1 MEDEKGNAE
10 RGTLPFNLVLK
21 NTQGHNGNAIGQP
34 GQSPSTAKFYF
45 QGLRPEWRSSRAPGD
60 REFCQQWLEPAGRQ
74 FLGEGIA
81 CAVFGITLRRG

>member
-10 RGTLPFNLVLK
+10 RGTLPFNLILK

-45 QGLRPEWRSSRAPGD
+45 LGLA
-60 REFCQQWLEPAGRQ
+60 
-74 FLGEGIA
+74 
-81 CAVFGITLRRG
+81 LRI